1 MGKLYDL
8 LIEPFVNYSEKRT
21 GTKRENPIKP
31 NSLPINQET
40 DPENEGPSKAQET
53 KPEDECYA
61 CKAIVIATLTMYG
74 TAILTIPSTDKY
86 KQSMRKYLKNK
97 NTVLA
102 IFTAHSFF
110 GCGCFVAAFYQIYK
124 LKEMLDRRKENSVK
138 ES

>member
-8 LIEPFVNYSEKRT
+8 LIEPFVNYYEKKT
-21 GTKRENPIKP
+21 GTKIEKPIKQ
-31 NSLPINQET
+31 NSLPIQQEA
-40 DPENEGPSKAQET
+40 DSKNEEHSKAKEA
-53 KPEDECYA
+53 KPEDDCYA

-74 TAILTIPSTDKY
+74 TAILTIPTTDKY

-124 LKEMLDRRKENSVK
+124 LKEMLDRRKDNAVK